1 MSGLPIKTRKP
12 SWLKVKLPTGA
23 KQERFARA
31 FVNDEVMGK
40 HLQPPPDNSMRSDG
54 SSSRQ
59 SETGRAMFSR
69 R

>member
-1 MSGLPIKTRKP
+1 MP
-12 SWLKVKLPTGA
+12 SEVVKLFEKEA
-23 KQERFARA
+23 RLKELKQERFARA